1 MSCSFFLFGIFHFLF
16 RSFWTSDPQ
25 SVFPPASPFITAMNM
40 YRFTTGGWSIMIS
53 ARPFR
58 LAAVDRKNPPPFWWK
73 GKKIAH
79 GFKKTACRD
88 STVDCCVAAPPRLH
102 ELMAYDEVR
111 KDWSESWLVGKVLDG
126 RESVIRVWVWCVLC
140 YLPSRFYDVML
151 WWCVLCLLPSR
162 FYDVV
167 MLWKLKME
175 NGTTNNWDQLW
186 LLKLSDLDNLRWNLS
201 GTVKSFNAIYP
212 GPKRVYNEIHQFS
225 H

>member
-126 RESVIRVWVWCVLC
+126 RKGVIRVWVWCV
-140 YLPSRFYDVML
+140 FV
-151 WWCVLCLLPSR
+151 
-162 FYDVV
+162 DVV
-167 MLWKLKME
+167 NAFIVCACILGIFFVFVFVFGL
-175 NGTTNNWDQLW
+175 GTYFFCFFFC
-186 LLKLSDLDNLRWNLS
+186 
-201 GTVKSFNAIYP
+201 FND
-212 GPKRVYNEIHQFS
+212 
-225 H
+225 